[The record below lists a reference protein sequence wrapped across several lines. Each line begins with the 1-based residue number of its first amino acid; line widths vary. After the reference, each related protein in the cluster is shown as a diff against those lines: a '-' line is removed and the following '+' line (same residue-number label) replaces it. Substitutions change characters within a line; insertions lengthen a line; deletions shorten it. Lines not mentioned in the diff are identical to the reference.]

1 MAHEQTEAVVSSKS
15 AITPVDLGLYEADF
29 AAFAE
34 ALGQSFQRYG
44 FAALSGLFDH
54 PDLGISKPFVDRAL
68 AATQAFFALQDAV
81 KQAYFIK
88 GGGGARGYTPFGIE
102 TAKGHTHYDLKEFWH
117 VGRDLLSGH
126 PYSDVMADNIW
137 PSEVAD
143 FQDAVSSLYQGLDQ
157 LGVKVLRAIAR
168 YLNIGDEFFTP
179 TVKAGNSVLRLLH
192 YPPVK
197 AMGESKLGDHI
208 RAGAHG
214 DINTITLLMGAE
226 EPGLQILDRDGQWL
240 PITPPEGCIVINI
253 GDMLSRLTNHVL
265 PSTVHRVVNPANARQ
280 GFSRYSTPFFL
291 HFAPDYLIKTLPGC
305 ISEDNPDQYAGQAIT
320 SHDFLLERLKEI
332 KLA

>member
-68 AATQAFFALQDAV
+68 AATQAFFALPDAV

-179 TVKAGNSVLRLLH
+179 TVKAG
-192 YPPVK
+192 
-197 AMGESKLGDHI
+197 
-208 RAGAHG
+208 
-214 DINTITLLMGAE
+214 
-226 EPGLQILDRDGQWL
+226 
-240 PITPPEGCIVINI
+240 
-253 GDMLSRLTNHVL
+253 SR
-265 PSTVHRVVNPANARQ
+265 S
-280 GFSRYSTPFFL
+280 
-291 HFAPDYLIKTLPGC
+291 
-305 ISEDNPDQYAGQAIT
+305 
-320 SHDFLLERLKEI
+320 
-332 KLA
+332 